1 MFTENI
7 TFENMPAAM
16 AYLISKVESLQD
28 EIQVLKDLKQSAACE
43 TLTIE
48 ALINYLPGHP
58 ARQTIYGWASKKE
71 IPYHKLNNK
80 TLYFIKAEIDDWLL
94 GNRHKTD
101 EEIADEA
108 AAFLANKDAKKY
120 GV

>member
-7 TFENMPAAM
+7 TLENMPAAL
-16 AYLISKVESLQD
+16 AYLINKVECLQD
-28 EIQVLKDLKQSAACE
+28 EIQKLKNFKKTATCE

-48 ALINYLPGHP
+48 DLINYLPGHP
-58 ARQTIYGWASKKE
+58 AKQTIYGWASKKE

-80 TLYFIKAEIDDWLL
+80 TLYFIKAEIDDWLM

-101 EEIADEA
+101 DEIADEA
-108 AAFLANKDAKKY
+108 AAFLANRDAKKY
-120 GV
+120 GI